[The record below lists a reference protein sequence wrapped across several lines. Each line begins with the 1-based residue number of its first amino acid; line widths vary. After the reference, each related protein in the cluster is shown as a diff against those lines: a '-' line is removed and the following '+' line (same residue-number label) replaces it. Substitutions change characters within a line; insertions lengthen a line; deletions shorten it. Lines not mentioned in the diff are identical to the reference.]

1 MDHAPF
7 SDAETARV
15 ALDAG
20 LADPEPAGRP
30 IPRDPDALL
39 FGAEMA
45 YLLGL
50 SVRTLEGLRLRG
62 GGTPYVKFQRSVR
75 YRRGDG
81 LAWAAG
87 KLRRSTSD
95 RGGAA

>member
-1 MDHAPF
+1 
-7 SDAETARV
+7 
-15 ALDAG
+15 
-20 LADPEPAGRP
+20 
-30 IPRDPDALL
+30 
-39 FGAEMA
+39 MA

-62 GGTPYVKFQRSVR
+62 GGPPYIKLLRSVR
-75 YRRGDG
+75 YRRSDG

-95 RGGAA
+95 RGEAA

>member
-1 MDHAPF
+1 
-7 SDAETARV
+7 
-15 ALDAG
+15 
-20 LADPEPAGRP
+20 
-30 IPRDPDALL
+30 
-39 FGAEMA
+39 MA

-62 GGTPYVKFQRSVR
+62 GGPPYVKLLRSVR

-87 KLRRSTSD
+87 KLRLSTSD
-95 RGGAA
+95 RGEAA

>member
-1 MDHAPF
+1 LDHDF
-7 SDAETARV
+7 SPETETARV

-20 LADPEPAGRP
+20 IADPEPAGRP

-62 GGTPYVKFQRSVR
+62 GGPPYVKLLRSVR

-81 LAWAAG
+81 LAWAAA

-95 RGGAA
+95 CGDAA

>member
-1 MDHAPF
+1 MYHEIS
-7 SDAETARV
+7 SDAETAP
-15 ALDAG
+15 AELDAR
-20 LADPEPAGRP
+20 LSDPEPAGRP
-30 IPRDPDALL
+30 IPHDPDALL

-62 GGTPYVKFQRSVR
+62 GGPPYVKLLRSVR

-81 LAWAAG
+81 LAWAMG

-95 RGGAA
+95 RGEAA

>member
-1 MDHAPF
+1 MEH
-7 SDAETARV
+7 ETSFETKTACV
-15 ALDAG
+15 ALDSG
-20 LADPEPAGRP
+20 VDDPEPAGRP

-62 GGTPYVKFQRSVR
+62 GGPPYVKFGRSVR
-75 YRRGDG
+75 YGRRDG

-95 RGGAA
+95 RGEAA

>member
-1 MDHAPF
+1 MEHE
-7 SDAETARV
+7 SLSETGTARV
-15 ALDAG
+15 ALETG
-20 LADPEPAGRP
+20 SADPEPAGRP

-62 GGTPYVKFQRSVR
+62 GGPPYIKLLRSVR

-95 RGGAA
+95 RGEAA

>member
-1 MDHAPF
+1 VDNRVF
-7 SDAETARV
+7 ETETAGSV
-15 ALDAG
+15 IDEFAES
-20 LADPEPAGRP
+20 EPAARP

-39 FGAEMA
+39 FGVEMA

-62 GGTPYVKFQRSVR
+62 GGPPYVKLLRSVR

-95 RGGAA
+95 RGESP